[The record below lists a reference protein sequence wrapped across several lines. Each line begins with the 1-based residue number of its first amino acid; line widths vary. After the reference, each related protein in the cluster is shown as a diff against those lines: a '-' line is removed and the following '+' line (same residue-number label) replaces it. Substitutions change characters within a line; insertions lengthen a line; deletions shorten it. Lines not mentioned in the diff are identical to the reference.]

1 MGDVRPEYVFLGFLA
16 ESPAHGYQLYQQ
28 FKKDLSGLWHISES
42 QMYASLKRLEKRG
55 WIAPEEKSPAGA
67 DTDANVG
74 AGVKVDEM
82 PPARQ
87 SRQCYSL
94 TAAGLAAYESW
105 LSSPSPASPR
115 LLKLEFLSRL
125 YFALRRDVELAY
137 IIVEA
142 QRSAL
147 EQELDRLTG
156 TPLPAADAQKMAD
169 QGNLAEAPWPAQKAD
184 ALRITQK
191 SAQGSIQGR
200 TMRAGQ
206 GHPLGA
212 ASNAPLL
219 FDINI
224 LARDFRIRQIQST
237 LEWLKNLL

>member
-67 DTDANVG
+67 DTDANGG
-74 AGVKVDEM
+74 AGAKVDEM

-125 YFALRRDVELAY
+125 YFALRRDVEFAY
-137 IIVEA
+137 AIIEA

-156 TPLPAADAQKMAD
+156 T
-169 QGNLAEAPWPAQKAD
+169 D
-184 ALRITQK
+184 ALRIAQK
-191 SAQGSIQGR
+191 SDQSSVQGPAQRANQGR
-200 TMRAGQ
+200 PM
-206 GHPLGA
+206 GA
-212 ASNAPLL
+212 APKEALL

-224 LARDFRIRQIQST
+224 LAKDFRIRQIQST
-237 LEWLKNLL
+237 LEWLKKGWRRR

>member
-55 WIAPEEKSPAGA
+55 WIAPDEKTPAGA
-67 DTDANVG
+67 DADANTEAE
-74 AGVKVDEM
+74 AGDTYKKVDKL

-105 LSSPSPASPR
+105 LNSPSPASPR

-125 YFALRRDVELAY
+125 YFALRRDVVLAY
-137 IIVEA
+137 VIVEA

-156 TPLPAADAQKMAD
+156 T
-169 QGNLAEAPWPAQKAD
+169 D
-184 ALRITQK
+184 ALRIAQK
-191 SAQGSIQGR
+191 SDQSSVQGPAQRANQGR
-200 TMRAGQ
+200 TM
-206 GHPLGA
+206 GA

-237 LEWLKNLL
+237 LEWLKNLI

>member
-28 FKKDLSGLWHISES
+28 FTYDLSGLWHISES

-55 WIAPEEKSPAGA
+55 WIAPDEKTPAGA
-67 DTDANVG
+67 DADANTEAE
-74 AGVKVDEM
+74 AGDTYKKVDKL

-94 TAAGLAAYESW
+94 TATGLAAYEAW

-125 YFALRRDVELAY
+125 YFALRRDVEFAY
-137 IIVEA
+137 AIIEA

-156 TPLPAADAQKMAD
+156 T
-169 QGNLAEAPWPAQKAD
+169 D
-184 ALRITQK
+184 ALRIAQK
-191 SAQGSIQGR
+191 SDQSSVQGPAQRANQGR
-200 TMRAGQ
+200 PM
-206 GHPLGA
+206 GA
-212 ASNAPLL
+212 APKEALL

-224 LARDFRIRQIQST
+224 LAKDFRIRQIQST
-237 LEWLKNLL
+237 LEWLKKGWRRR

>member
-55 WIAPEEKSPAGA
+55 WIAPDEKTPAGA
-67 DTDANVG
+67 DADANVG

-137 IIVEA
+137 AIVEA

-156 TPLPAADAQKMAD
+156 T
-169 QGNLAEAPWPAQKAD
+169 D
-184 ALRITQK
+184 ALRIAQK
-191 SAQGSIQGR
+191 SAQSSIHGR
-200 TMRAGQ
+200 TMGAGQ
-206 GHPLGA
+206 GHPMGA
-212 ASNAPLL
+212 APKAPLL

>member
-94 TAAGLAAYESW
+94 TAAGLAAYEAW

-125 YFALRRDVELAY
+125 YFALRRDVEFAY
-137 IIVEA
+137 AIVEA

-156 TPLPAADAQKMAD
+156 T
-169 QGNLAEAPWPAQKAD
+169 D
-184 ALRITQK
+184 ALRIAQK
-191 SAQGSIQGR
+191 SDQSSVQGPAQRANQGR
-200 TMRAGQ
+200 PM
-206 GHPLGA
+206 GA
-212 ASNAPLL
+212 APKEALL

-224 LARDFRIRQIQST
+224 LAKDFRIRQIQST

>member
-67 DTDANVG
+67 DTDANGG
-74 AGVKVDEM
+74 AGAKVDEM

-94 TAAGLAAYESW
+94 TAAGLAAYEAW

-125 YFALRRDVELAY
+125 YFALRRDVEFAY
-137 IIVEA
+137 AIIEA

-156 TPLPAADAQKMAD
+156 T
-169 QGNLAEAPWPAQKAD
+169 D
-184 ALRITQK
+184 ALRIAQK
-191 SAQGSIQGR
+191 SDQSSVQGPAQRANQGR
-200 TMRAGQ
+200 PM
-206 GHPLGA
+206 GA
-212 ASNAPLL
+212 APKEALL

-224 LARDFRIRQIQST
+224 LAKDFRIRQIQST
-237 LEWLKNLL
+237 LEWLKKGWRRR

>member
-55 WIAPEEKSPAGA
+55 WIAPDEKTPAGA
-67 DTDANVG
+67 DADANTEAE
-74 AGVKVDEM
+74 AGDTYKKVDKL

-94 TAAGLAAYESW
+94 TATGLAAYESW

-137 IIVEA
+137 AIVEA

-156 TPLPAADAQKMAD
+156 TLLPAGGEQKMAD
-169 QGNLAEAPWPAQKAD
+169 QGHQSEASFAAQKE
-184 ALRITQK
+184 
-191 SAQGSIQGR
+191 
-200 TMRAGQ
+200 
-206 GHPLGA
+206 
-212 ASNAPLL
+212 PLL

>member
-74 AGVKVDEM
+74 AGVKVDEL

-94 TAAGLAAYESW
+94 TATGLAAYEAW

-125 YFALRRDVELAY
+125 YFALRRDVEFAY
-137 IIVEA
+137 AIIEA

-156 TPLPAADAQKMAD
+156 T
-169 QGNLAEAPWPAQKAD
+169 D
-184 ALRITQK
+184 ALRIAQK
-191 SAQGSIQGR
+191 SDQSSVQGPAQRANQGR
-200 TMRAGQ
+200 PM
-206 GHPLGA
+206 GA